1 MVTTFIQDDL
11 GFEANYAICKTSAQ
25 RSSAFQRYIF
35 DWQRSEAR
43 SSEPQFETHSG
54 EPLAL
59 EVYPAVGEPWVGIF
73 RSGAGGLTGVFGTPT
88 PDIVC
93 VVSNGQGYW
102 VPVSAQGQFVEIQSS
117 PLLHVFAIPSCKLI
131 GFVDFTEI
139 EAYGLEGQL
148 WITERLSWDGLEII
162 EATERGIRGRAWD
175 SPANKHVEFVVD
187 PHDGTHIGG
196 SSPESYMGK
205 SQT

>member
-1 MVTTFIQDDL
+1 MSTLAQDSL
-11 GFEANYAICKTSAQ
+11 GFEASYAVSETSAQ
-25 RSSAFQRYIF
+25 QPTAFQRYIF

-43 SSEPQFETHSG
+43 TGELQFETPTG

-59 EVYPAVGEPWVGIF
+59 EIYPTEGDPWIGIF
-73 RSGAGGLTGVFGTPT
+73 RSGAGGLNGVFGTPS

-102 VPVSAQGQFVEIQSS
+102 VPVSEPGEFVEIQSS
-117 PLLHVFAIPSCKLI
+117 PILHVFAIPSCKLI

-139 EAYGLEGQL
+139 EAYGPEGQL
-148 WITERLSWDGLEII
+148 WITERLSWDGLEIV
-162 EATERGIRGRAWD
+162 ETTERGIRGQAWD
-175 SPANKHVEFVVD
+175 SPANEHVEFVVD
-187 PHDGTHIGG
+187 PHDGTHVGG
-196 SSPESYMGK
+196 SSPESYKRK